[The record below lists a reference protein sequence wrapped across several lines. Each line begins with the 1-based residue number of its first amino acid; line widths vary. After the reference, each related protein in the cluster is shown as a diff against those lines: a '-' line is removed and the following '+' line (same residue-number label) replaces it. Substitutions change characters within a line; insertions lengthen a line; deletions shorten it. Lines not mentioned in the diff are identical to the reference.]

1 METSSFTKY
10 LLSAYCLERFPTVS
24 RHWGGKVAVVP
35 FCSVAIGGAVA
46 VHVRLSKYT
55 LGLAGACW
63 DRVHT
68 LAQVLGMCCQSF
80 KARRSKPFRRCPR
93 LTVLEAYHTRTSLSR
108 KIFSSLL
115 TGTPYVSAVLPPSVC
130 FAVAPFGMIECYHTR
145 TLLSTTFFKISE
157 SFLTAC

>member
-1 METSSFTKY
+1 METSSFTKH
-10 LLSAYCLERFPTVS
+10 LLSAYCLERFPTVF
-24 RHWGGKVAVVP
+24 RHWGGKVAVLP
-35 FCSVAIGGAVA
+35 FCSVAVGGAVA

-68 LAQVLGMCCQSF
+68 SRQVWRVLCQSF
-80 KARRSKPFRRCPR
+80 KARRSKPFKRCPR
-93 LTVLEAYHTRTSLSR
+93 LTVLGVYHTISQLSR

-115 TGTPYVSAVLPPSVC
+115 TGTPYAPAVLPPSVC
-130 FAVAPFGMIECYHTR
+130 FAVVSFGMIECYHTNSQ
-145 TLLSTTFFKISE
+145 LSTTFFKISE